1 MATSHANEL
10 AAYLKPTCYVDSE
23 HPDIVAYAQRVT
35 AGLTTDVD
43 KAVALYYAV
52 RDDVRYDP
60 YAFTLGGDTFVAS
73 HVLKTGRAFCVPKAI
88 LLAAVGRAVGIPTR
102 MGFADVRNH
111 LTSERL
117 SQLMGTDVFAFHGN
131 TGFYLEGQWVKCT
144 PAFNLSLCEKAGV
157 IPLDFNGRDDSL
169 FHPYDR
175 SGKQH
180 MEYLKYHGDFADFPL
195 DRLINS
201 YKDTY
206 PNMFKRLDARALG
219 LTKPLGNFEDEVTP
233 QAH

>member
-1 MATSHANEL
+1 MSNDDVFAP
-10 AAYLKPTCYVDSE
+10 YLRPTRYLNAD

-35 AGLTTDVD
+35 AGLLTAPD

-52 RDDVRYDP
+52 RDEVRYDP
-60 YAFTLGGDTFVAS
+60 YAFAFGGDTFVAS

-102 MGFADVRNH
+102 LGFADVRNH
-111 LTSERL
+111 LTTERL
-117 SQLMGTDVFAFHGN
+117 TKLMGTDVFAFHGN
-131 TGFYLEGQWVKCT
+131 TGFYLDGMWVKCT

-157 IPLDFNGRDDSL
+157 IPLEFDGHTDSL

-175 SGKQH
+175 AGQQH

-195 DRLINS
+195 DRLIAS
-201 YKDTY
+201 YKETY
-206 PNMFKRLDARALG
+206 PNMFKRLDARVLG
-219 LTKPLGNFEDEVTP
+219 LTDPLGIFEDEV
-233 QAH
+233 AAGSD